1 MASDYEAITQYNE
14 EQLGKDTASRK
25 SQVNMYSDP
34 THFVYEILQ
43 NADDYHATEV
53 SFHLL
58 SDKLIIEHNGI
69 PFNTMNVKAI
79 SYFGKGTSEEDLVKT
94 GHFGLGFKSVFA
106 FTASPIIHSGDEQ
119 FEIIDLYRLRA
130 VATPSDLPENC
141 TRIILPFNHMDLRP
155 NYIENYIS
163 PATAFN
169 EISKRLKELNKI
181 SLLFTQHIREV
192 KWVAID
198 EKGHYLRDDTP
209 KENETYSPVFRKR
222 KTTITDGESTQ
233 TYIVFSRTIQWY
245 DPSTEKENQYKPVDI
260 AFRLD
265 DEGKSVSKTKHPLVV
280 LFKTKIETHMGFL
293 LNGPYR
299 TTPNRETINIG
310 DDFNQHLIAETA
322 TLLAETLPQLRDMGF
337 MDINLLTTLPIVD
350 KEFLEENEDNLF
362 LPIYERVK
370 VELCENTLLPM
381 DDGNFVSAKQAK
393 FADGEG
399 LKKLI
404 SEDHLKALLN
414 VEEPKK
420 WLSKE
425 ITSDKTY
432 DLWRYL
438 RFVLN
443 VEEVSPTKFA
453 RKITSQFLE
462 EQTDEWMVQFYI
474 YLDSVWKTVNNII
487 KDLPIIR
494 LTDDKHVLPFKDDGS
509 PNAYL
514 STEGDSDFPT
524 LKRKLVDNEQARKFL
539 KDVIGI
545 PKPDI
550 VEEVIERILPKYG
563 QEERETISKDEHTS
577 DISKILSA
585 LKTDSQRKKER
596 IDKALRKTP
605 FLQAVNSSSGEVAY
619 KKPDDVYFHSPYL
632 EMYFHDNSNAWFLN
646 EEESKN
652 EWSNLGVEDKPRF
665 ISFSRELPWDI
676 KSQLRDG
683 SGHTEDISIVDYSL
697 DGLINFLNKIINESN
712 PELKTKYAQT
722 LWDFLLGRL
731 DGLTVWEKN
740 KFSKGEYCWFYYT
753 RRSAYFDGT
762 WLKLVR
768 DYAWVPS
775 KDGIFNKPNEISIE
789 QLPLDFM
796 RDTYLAERIG
806 FKSNVLIDALTIL
819 TDMSGVELDEN
830 DIDFMKLL
838 KENPTEYQ
846 RIKNE
851 IVSTMPIQIE
861 LPTGNPPENP
871 ERYKRKIT
879 EKDRPKKKYE
889 RRPINQRI
897 ELLIDAKTWLKEEY
911 KNEDKKIICQICKD
925 IMPFKTRKGEYYF
938 EDVESFDDFDRE
950 IEELHLALCPVCAAK
965 YKEFIK
971 PKNKNESGELKR
983 DKMQKFKSA
992 IIGSNCQMIPIE
1004 LDKSETV
1011 YFTEKHLLAIKT
1023 LIEEQER
1030 KIKQDNLEV

>member
-69 PFNTMNVKAI
+69 PFNTINVKAI

-106 FTASPIIHSGDEQ
+106 FTASPIIHSGNEQ
-119 FEIIDLYRLRA
+119 FEIFDLYRLRG

-155 NYIENYIS
+155 DYIENYIS
-163 PATAFN
+163 PKTAFN

-192 KWVAID
+192 KWVAVD

-209 KENETYSPVFRKR
+209 KENEIYSPVFRKR
-222 KTTITDGESTQ
+222 KTTITDEESTQ

-245 DPSTEKENQYKPVDI
+245 DPTTEKQNQYKPVDI

-280 LFKTKIETHMGFL
+280 LFRTKIETHMGFL

-310 DDFNQHLIAETA
+310 DDFNQNLLAETA
-322 TLLAETLPQLRDMGF
+322 TLLAETLPKLRDMWLL
-337 MDINLLTTLPIVD
+337 DINLLTTLPINEE
-350 KEFLEENEDNLF
+350 EFSDENENNMF
-362 LPIYERVK
+362 RPIYERVK
-370 VELCENTLLPM
+370 IELCENELLPT
-381 DDGNFVSAKQAK
+381 DDGNFISAKKAK
-393 FADGEG
+393 FADGVE
-399 LKKLI
+399 LRKLL
-404 SEDHLKALLN
+404 SESQLKALLN
-414 VEEPKK
+414 LEEPHK
-420 WLSKE
+420 WLSKG
-425 ITSDKTY
+425 ITYDKDKTH
-432 DLWRYL
+432 DLWSYL
-438 RFVLN
+438 RYDLN
-443 VEEVSPTKFA
+443 VEEVSPKKFA

-474 YLDSVWKTVNNII
+474 YLDSVWKTVNDII

-494 LTDDKHVLPFKDDGS
+494 LNDDQHVLPFRDDGS

-524 LKRKLVDNEQARKFL
+524 VKRKLADSEQARKFL
-539 KDVIGI
+539 KDVVGI

-563 QEERETISKDEHTS
+563 QEDRETISEDEHRS

-585 LKTDSQRKKER
+585 LKTDSQSKKER
-596 IDKALRKTP
+596 IVKALRKTP
-605 FLQAVNSSSGEVAY
+605 FLQAESSSSGEVAH
-619 KKPDDVYFHSPYL
+619 KKPGDVYFRSQDL
-632 EMYFHDNSNAWFLN
+632 ETYFHGNSDSWFLN
-646 EEESKN
+646 EGEDEK
-652 EWSNLGVEDKPRF
+652 EWLNLGVEDKPRYLTF
-665 ISFSRELPWDI
+665 AIELPWDI
-676 KSQLRDG
+676 KNRLRNN
-683 SGHTEDISIVDYSL
+683 SRCTREINIVDYSL
-697 DGLINFLNKIINESN
+697 DGLEHFLNNIIDENEPQLKI
-712 PELKTKYAQT
+712 KYARI
-722 LWDFLLGRL
+722 LWDFLLKHL
-731 DGLTVWEKN
+731 NVLSEWQ
-740 KFSKGEYCWFYYT
+740 KGNFFKGKYQWFYFT
-753 RRSAYFDGT
+753 NHFAYFDAA

-789 QLPLDFM
+789 QLPSDFSH
-796 RDTYLAERIG
+796 DTFLVEAIG
-806 FKSNVLIDALTIL
+806 FKSDEVGIL
-819 TDMSGVELDEN
+819 AEKVGIELE
-830 DIDFMKLL
+830 DIELLKAL
-838 KENPTEYQ
+838 KENPVEYQ
-846 RIKNE
+846 RVKDVIGSNTRPQPEFPTKKSPNPTRRE
-851 IVSTMPIQIE
+851 EKLTEELDNDPLIEYEPKTRIV
-861 LPTGNPPENP
+861 
-871 ERYKRKIT
+871 
-879 EKDRPKKKYE
+879 
-889 RRPINQRI
+889 RI
-897 ELLIDAKTWLKEEY
+897 FNIDSSTWLRDLYTNDDGEMV
-911 KNEDKKIICQICKD
+911 CQICQEK
-925 IMPFKTRKGEYYF
+925 MPFKKRNGEYYF
-938 EDVESFDDFDRE
+938 ETIEIFEKEFRESWGLDTE
-950 IEELHLALCPVCAAK
+950 KEQLHFALCPLCAAM

-971 PKNKNESGELKR
+971 SDDGAMHEFIAKLEESEDFEIAVHLGELKSTIR
-983 DKMQKFKSA
+983 FVEIHFKDLKT
-992 IIGSNCQMIPIE
+992 I
-1004 LDKSETV
+1004 LR
-1011 YFTEKHLLAIKT
+1011 EKNSKKLA
-1023 LIEEQER
+1023 
-1030 KIKQDNLEV
+1030 DLEA